1 MTEVAVLVRQPT
13 RSRMGHSMA
22 TAAKIA
28 YPHITKDPK
37 VCGGKACVDN
47 TRIRVMDIVELQR
60 EGKRP
65 EDMLHVFA
73 VPLTLAQVHAAL
85 AYYYD
90 HREEIEA
97 SFAEDDRW
105 EEEHERAKAEHQA
118 RRPAK

>member
-1 MTEVAVLVRQPT
+1 MAHV
-13 RSRMGHSMA
+13 MA
-22 TAAKIA
+22 TASKTLYA
-28 YPHITKDPK
+28 HITKDPK
-37 VCGGKACVDN
+37 VCGGKACLDN

-65 EDMLHVFA
+65 EEMLDVFA

-90 HREEIEA
+90 HEQEIEA

-105 EEEHERAKAEHQA
+105 EEEHERAKAEHLA

>member
-1 MTEVAVLVRQPT
+1 MSHV
-13 RSRMGHSMA
+13 MA
-22 TAAKIA
+22 TAAKTV
-28 YPHITKDPK
+28 YGHVTKDPK
-37 VCGGKACVDN
+37 VCGGKACLDD

-60 EGKRP
+60 QGKKP
-65 EDMLHVFA
+65 EEMLHVFA

-90 HREEIEA
+90 HREEIET

-105 EEEHERAKAEHQA
+105 EEEHERAKAEYLG